1 VEKNANEIRG
11 AWSYPNM
18 TGAPGRDG
26 TEEDGMRRL
35 GTTLIGLFMLGC
47 PPQLDDPEHD
57 GEPADL
63 PSDTADPGEDGE
75 TSLLGPELQGLGIV
89 EEEDGPWTIR
99 RSDRG
104 RTERSDK
111 DGAFED
117 SSVEMEPAMPTSVA
131 TDSAAPEPGRTYRGG
146 GLAGLGSAGG
156 RGDAATGAPAEL
168 AVVERKKGRADVAQ
182 SGAPMRAGSTDDN
195 ADFDD
200 FLAFLAG
207 WSDDAHVASQ
217 WDELDVRDRRQL
229 RITDGRGNPAPGVQ
243 VALIDEVRDAVVWSA
258 TTYGDGSLPFYPS
271 VASRE
276 LGESG
281 SLAAPQ
287 GGFLVQVSHGDQQ
300 TVERWNG
307 IGDELVV
314 EIGERQKVPATIPLD
329 VCFLIDT
336 TGSMGDEISRI
347 KATLLR
353 VTERLRGL
361 EQEFDLHYSAVLYR
375 DIGDEYVTKAHPFTG
390 DIESFVD
397 TLQGVQANGGGDGP
411 ESLNQGLAH
420 AVSLDGWRDGAAK
433 VMFLIADAPPHMDY
447 SGDTPYGQSLLAAV
461 DRGIRI
467 HSVAASGLDSFG
479 TVVMRQTAQFTGGK
493 FIFVEYGSTAA
504 SAASHG
510 VTGSVSSNNL
520 DDIIYQQISG
530 ELAGWG
536 QPTAA
541 VASR

>member
-1 VEKNANEIRG
+1 
-11 AWSYPNM
+11 
-18 TGAPGRDG
+18 
-26 TEEDGMRRL
+26 MRKL

-57 GEPADL
+57 GDPGDL
-63 PSDTADPGEDGE
+63 PDDVIVADADGATGEA
-75 TSLLGPELQGLGIV
+75 LLGDELQGLGIV
-89 EEEDGPWTIR
+89 EEEDGPWMVR

-104 RTERSDK
+104 RPERDRDD
-111 DGAFED
+111 DGITR
-117 SSVEMEPAMPTSVA
+117 SLAMPSSVA
-131 TDSAAPEPGRTYRGG
+131 TEAEPSAPREGYRGS
-146 GLAGLGSAGG
+146 GLGGPGAAGG
-156 RGDAATGAPAEL
+156 RAEPVEE
-168 AVVERKKGRADVAQ
+168 AVAMADSMERKSMRSPSMPEQAAG
-182 SGAPMRAGSTDDN
+182 PMRAGATDDN
-195 ADFDD
+195 ADFDE
-200 FLAFLAG
+200 FLTFLAG

-217 WDELDVRDRRQL
+217 WDELDVRDRRTL
-229 RITDGRGNPAPGVQ
+229 RITDKRGNPAPGVQ
-243 VALIDEVRDAVVWSA
+243 VALVDEVRDAVVWSG

-271 VASRE
+271 VAARE
-276 LGESG
+276 LDETGD
-281 SLAAPQ
+281 LTAPD
-287 GGFLVQVSHGDQQ
+287 GGYLVQVNHGDDQ
-300 TVERWNG
+300 TRKRWNG

-314 EIGERQKVPATIPLD
+314 EIADRQKVPATIPLD

-353 VTERLRGL
+353 VTERLRDL

-375 DIGDEYVTKAHPFTG
+375 DIGDEYVTKAHPFTS

-420 AVSLDGWRDGAAK
+420 AVSLDGWRDDAAK

-461 DRGIRI
+461 GQGIRI

-493 FIFVEYGSTAA
+493 FIFIEYGSTAA

-536 QPTAA
+536 QPTST